1 MHAQAFRLLRYAA
14 GALCT
19 LRTVLLPATATAL
32 ASPHADAE
40 AQKHHIQPTSGDL
53 SPHVLEALQA
63 ACFADA
69 QYLLHGRLSPH
80 ALEAL
85 QAACFADAQ

>member
-63 ACFADA
+63 
-69 QYLLHGRLSPH
+69 
-80 ALEAL
+80 
-85 QAACFADAQ
+85 